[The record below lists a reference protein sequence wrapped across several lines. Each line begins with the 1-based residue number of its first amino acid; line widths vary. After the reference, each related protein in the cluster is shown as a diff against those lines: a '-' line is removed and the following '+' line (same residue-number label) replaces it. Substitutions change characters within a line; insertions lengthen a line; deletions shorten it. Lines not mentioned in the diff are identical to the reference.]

1 MDREQARFILQSL
14 RPDGTDVASA
24 DFEEA
29 LIVAAQ
35 DSVLG
40 EWLSAERR
48 RDAVIA
54 EAFEDVP
61 VPPDLIDEILT
72 QVSLERGARAP
83 SEELV
88 ANDAGPAE
96 ERSLR
101 QSEPLTVTSDGSP
114 MTVLKVEIAATAS
127 GSAIPGPAPGYIDYG
142 KRKEGILKVALLA
155 GLLVVGAFATFELTS
170 SNLGPTSGKTGRIT
184 LRELGQ
190 GALFAISQELPFEL
204 QGNELYGYQDWLRA
218 EGGPRV
224 DFKDLPGRISGG
236 RLLGCRVST
245 IGGTRASH
253 LCFDLENTPVHVFV
267 VPTMPIKDS
276 PAGWRVAAD
285 CWTCP
290 ETGCAVVAQRSE
302 SRIWFFLSAREEKSL
317 ADLVREPKG

>member
-40 EWLSAERR
+40 EWLAAERR

-83 SEELV
+83 SEEVV

-101 QSEPLTVTSDGSP
+101 Q
-114 MTVLKVEIAATAS
+114 
-127 GSAIPGPAPGYIDYG
+127 
-142 KRKEGILKVALLA
+142 
-155 GLLVVGAFATFELTS
+155 
-170 SNLGPTSGKTGRIT
+170 
-184 LRELGQ
+184 
-190 GALFAISQELPFEL
+190 
-204 QGNELYGYQDWLRA
+204 
-218 EGGPRV
+218 
-224 DFKDLPGRISGG
+224 
-236 RLLGCRVST
+236 
-245 IGGTRASH
+245 
-253 LCFDLENTPVHVFV
+253 
-267 VPTMPIKDS
+267 
-276 PAGWRVAAD
+276 
-285 CWTCP
+285 
-290 ETGCAVVAQRSE
+290 
-302 SRIWFFLSAREEKSL
+302 
-317 ADLVREPKG
+317 